1 MAHHYGEYLSSWS
14 DLRAKHDTPI
24 LLDDIKSFLLTLDGN
39 EKAVTL
45 IKRIEEEVK
54 ESKESLN
61 DWECL
66 KI

>member
-1 MAHHYGEYLSSWS
+1 MAHHYGEYLSRWS
-14 DLRAKHDTPI
+14 GFPAKHDTPT

-39 EKAVTL
+39 EKATAL

-54 ESKESLN
+54 ESKKSLN

>member
-14 DLRAKHDTPI
+14 GFPAKQNTLT

-39 EKAVTL
+39 EKAATL

-61 DWECL
+61 D
-66 KI
+66 

>member
-1 MAHHYGEYLSSWS
+1 MAHHYGEYLSRWCGVP
-14 DLRAKHDTPI
+14 KHDAPT

-39 EKAVTL
+39 EKAATL

-61 DWECL
+61 E
-66 KI
+66 

>member
-1 MAHHYGEYLSSWS
+1 MAHHYGEYLSRWNGFP
-14 DLRAKHDTPI
+14 AKHETPI

-39 EKAVTL
+39 EKAATL

-61 DWECL
+61 EWECL

>member
-39 EKAVTL
+39 EKANAL
-45 IKRIEEEVK
+45 IKRIEQEVK
-54 ESKESLN
+54 ESKKSLN

>member
-1 MAHHYGEYLSSWS
+1 MAHHYGEYLSRWS
-14 DLRAKHDTPI
+14 GTPKHDTPT

-39 EKAVTL
+39 EKAATL

-61 DWECL
+61 E
-66 KI
+66 

>member
-39 EKAVTL
+39 EKANAL
-45 IKRIEEEVK
+45 IKRIEQEVK
-54 ESKESLN
+54 ESKKSLN
-61 DWECL
+61 D
-66 KI
+66 